1 MVHFPDPPRLTFVAS
16 RSPDAQSALRE
27 LRDLYDDAGD
37 SADAL
42 VCIGGDGFLLE
53 TLDENPGKPVYGLNK
68 GTVGFLLNPF
78 EPEGLPRRI
87 QTAGSVAIH
96 PLEMRA
102 IDTSGRE
109 HVVKAL
115 NEVALL
121 RETRQAAEIEIEI
134 DGVTRLERLVC
145 DGVLV
150 CTPAG
155 STAYNLSAHG
165 TILPLRSKLLGLTP
179 ISAFRPRRWRGAL
192 LQDEAKVV
200 FRVLDATKRPVSATA
215 DSTEVRDVVEVH
227 VRLTKNQA
235 RTLLFDQ
242 GHHLEER
249 IMQEQFQA

>member
-1 MVHFPDPPRLTFVAS
+1 MESPKLTFRAS
-16 RSPDAQSALRE
+16 KAPAAQETLNELLALYPDAGEA
-27 LRDLYDDAGD
+27 
-37 SADAL
+37 ADCL

-53 TLDENPGKPVYGLNK
+53 TLEKQPKIPVYGINR

-78 EPEGLPRRI
+78 EPESLLSRI
-87 QTAGSVAIH
+87 SQAKSVFIH

-102 IDTSGRE
+102 IDTRGEE
-109 HVVKAL
+109 HTLKAL

-121 RETRQAAEIEIEI
+121 RETRQAAQIEIQI
-134 DGVTRLERLVC
+134 DGRTRMETLIC

-165 TILPLRSKLLGLTP
+165 PILPLRARLLGLTP

-192 LQDEAKVV
+192 LPDDSKVT
-200 FRVLDATKRPVSATA
+200 FRVLDPEKRPVSATA
-215 DSTEVRDVVEVH
+215 DSTEVRDVAEVH

-235 RTLLFDQ
+235 RTLLFDPD
-242 GHHLEER
+242 HHLEER